1 MLELRNLCVHHGRA
15 QLLFDLS
22 FGAQAGQVLVLVGRE
37 RLVRPW
43 TWFRGGT
50 HGGKS

>member
-1 MLELRNLCVHHGRA
+1 
-15 QLLFDLS
+15 
-22 FGAQAGQVLVLVGRE
+22 VLVLVGRE

-50 HGGKS
+50 QRGEP